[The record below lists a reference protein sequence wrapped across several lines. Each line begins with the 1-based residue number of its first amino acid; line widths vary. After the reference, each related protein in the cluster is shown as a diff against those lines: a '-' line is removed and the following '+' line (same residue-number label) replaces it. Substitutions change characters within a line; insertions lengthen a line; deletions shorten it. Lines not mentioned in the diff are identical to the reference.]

1 MTKAGVE
8 CDDIRLKRLVAM
20 IAQKFVTDIANDAM
34 HYNRQRLAQG
44 GAGAASA
51 GKAGGGPP
59 GSKKAALTMEDLQAA
74 LADHGINIKRPS
86 YFT

>member
-34 HYNRQRLAQG
+34 HYNRQRQAQG
-44 GAGAASA
+44 GAG
-51 GKAGGGPP
+51 GKAGGPP
-59 GSKKAALTMEDLQAA
+59 GSKKASLTMEDLQAA
-74 LADHGINIKRPS
+74 LADHGINVKRPS
-86 YFT
+86 YFL